1 MVSFS
6 RLVSWA
12 VYTDCGGNSIA
23 ERTHVTR
30 WAPSSPA
37 AGNMDW
43 GRGSLLGNT
52 EMAQYTSIR
61 GESPNGDCLIFI
73 YKRTP
78 FFFKIFSII
87 SYAFSVLVNGSS
99 IILERIIIVIGDEY
113 GS

>member
-1 MVSFS
+1 MAVVSFS

-12 VYTDCGGNSIA
+12 VYTDHGGNSVA
-23 ERTHVTR
+23 ERTHVIR
-30 WAPSSPA
+30 RAPSSPA

-61 GESPNGDCLIFI
+61 GESPNGDCITFI

-78 FFFKIFSII
+78 F
-87 SYAFSVLVNGSS
+87 LVTTNWSNKSQLLKESRG
-99 IILERIIIVIGDEY
+99 LLT
-113 GS
+113 